1 MGNLNQSP
9 QFDWAGA
16 PAGTQSFAIVLED
29 VSFGQTHWA
38 LWNIPGDLT
47 TLPAVVDASS
57 SMPANVPGAF
67 QSNATFAEGDG
78 YYGPQAGC
86 NVYRF
91 TLFAL
96 ATPQFTPSQPEFVTL
111 VRDELL
117 ALGDDVLLAQAT
129 LSARSNYMNAC
140 E

>member
-1 MGNLNQSP
+1 
-9 QFDWAGA
+9 
-16 PAGTQSFAIVLED
+16 
-29 VSFGQTHWA
+29 
-38 LWNIPGDLT
+38 IPGDLT
-47 TLPAVVDASS
+47 TLPAAVAQDSTT
-57 SMPANVPGAF
+57 PQNVLGAV

-78 YYGPQAGC
+78 YYGPQAEC

-96 ATPQFTPSQPEFVTL
+96 AVASFTPSQPEFVTL

-117 ALGDDVLLAQAT
+117 ALGNDVLLGHAT
-129 LSARSNYMNAC
+129 LSARSNYMNSC